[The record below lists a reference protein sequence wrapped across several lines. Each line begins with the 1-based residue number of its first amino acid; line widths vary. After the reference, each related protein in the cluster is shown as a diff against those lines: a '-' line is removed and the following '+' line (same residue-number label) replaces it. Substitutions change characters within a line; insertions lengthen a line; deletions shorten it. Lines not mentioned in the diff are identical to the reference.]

1 MAEAPRAMWRR
12 ESTAPFTFILQLMVP
27 GPPHLAL
34 VIAWA
39 ADFNPSLGGEPL
51 DGTSENGTARSDMGD
66 IDSEDDLGGSPFDLC
81 LARCAHPPGKDDFGW
96 HTEIGA
102 MQFQPNKRNCA
113 GY

>member
-1 MAEAPRAMWRR
+1 
-12 ESTAPFTFILQLMVP
+12 MVP

-39 ADFNPSLGGEPL
+39 ADFSPSLGGEHL

-81 LARCAHPPGKDDFGW
+81 LARCAHPPIKDDCGW
-96 HTEIGA
+96 HTESICCPQPKGA
-102 MQFQPNKRNCA
+102 MQFQPNAKFWKLVITMHQ
-113 GY
+113 